1 MAKKYI
7 ALEETSQAILA
18 AAQQILTRVTKI
30 DLVTSTVVTGN
41 PFEITFGTID
51 ELDIT
56 GTWNQAAACIEF

>member
-18 AAQQILTRVTKI
+18 TAQQILTRVTKI

-41 PFEITFGTID
+41 PFEITFSTID
-51 ELDIT
+51 ELNIT
-56 GTWNQAAACIEF
+56 GTWNQAAACVEF